1 MSKTLII
8 MVFLSLPACLNAR
21 ARDNASRDKRTLQ
34 DSVPAFSSRIL
45 SVLIHKPFGRF
56 DQSHPVGFGAEY
68 AISPGHFGSESKPP
82 HKLGWVAR
90 AGADFF
96 IGRPDPTEG
105 YPFRY
110 SNYLYAH
117 VMAGAIYNPVSFG
130 NVFLVAGPG
139 VGLYSG
145 SATVGL
151 NAAASANIVAGRN
164 ISVGPAVTFRKHKE
178 ADALWTAG
186 VRIGL
191 LLP

>member
-1 MSKTLII
+1 

-21 ARDNASRDKRTLQ
+21 ATDNASRCNRTQQ

-45 SVLIHKPFGRF
+45 YVLIHKPFGRF
-56 DQSHPVGFGAEY
+56 DKSHSVGFGAEY
-68 AISPGHFGSESKPP
+68 AISPGHFGSESKPA
-82 HKLGWVAR
+82 HKLGRIAW

-96 IGRPDPTEG
+96 IGS

-139 VGLYSG
+139 VGLYNG

-151 NAAASANIVAGRN
+151 NAAASANIVTGRN